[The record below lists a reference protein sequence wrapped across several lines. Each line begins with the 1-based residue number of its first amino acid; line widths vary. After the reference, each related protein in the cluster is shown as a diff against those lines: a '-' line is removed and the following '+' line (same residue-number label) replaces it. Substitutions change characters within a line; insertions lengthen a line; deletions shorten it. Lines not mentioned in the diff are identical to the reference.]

1 MIEIDYKWLSRKD
14 FNYRY
19 HAFQTTYTVHIVL
32 DPIFLKLVLEE
43 R

>member
-19 HAFQTTYTVHIVL
+19 HAYHDITVHIVL
-32 DPIFLKLVLEE
+32 DPIFFKLVLEE